1 MSEPVSL
8 SLSRSIA
15 SDSLISVSSGIADI
29 AKDVT
34 LESKILDGIP
44 IFGTLASLYKT
55 GRDVGNYIFA
65 RKVAYFLDNLS
76 AASALSRTKFVQKLS
91 DEKKID
97 EFGETIILLL
107 EHAEDME
114 KPRIIG
120 KVLRACIEG
129 DIGYGKAMR
138 LVAIVNRCYTQDLAH
153 LINFVDGVQEDTP
166 IAESLF
172 AAGLISNGGLEG
184 GTADGSAGGVIYY
197 LNEYGELLVAYGL

>member
-1 MSEPVSL
+1 MREPISL
-8 SLSRSIA
+8 SLGRSIA
-15 SDSLISVSSGIADI
+15 SDSLTVVSSGIADI

-34 LESKILDGIP
+34 LDSNILDGIP
-44 IFGTLASLYKT
+44 IFGTLANLYKA
-55 GRDVGNYIFA
+55 GKDVRNYIFT

-76 AASALSRTKFVQKLS
+76 AASAPDRAKFVQKLS
-91 DEKKID
+91 DEKKLD
-97 EFGETIILLL
+97 EFGETVILLL

-120 KVLRACIEG
+120 RVLRACIEG
-129 DIGYGKAMR
+129 NIDYGRAMR
-138 LVAIVNRCYTQDLAH
+138 LVAIVNKCYTQDLAH
-153 LINFVDGVQEDTP
+153 LTNFVDGVQEDTP

-184 GTADGSAGGVIYY
+184 GTADGSAGGVVYY